1 MVVQLKLFQ
10 PGGNPKDE
18 FSHDVTYLTSLFAEL
33 AKIKVPTDADR
44 NQLFEK
50 GLKLDKA
57 GKGNQALK
65 YYLKCLVCLR
75 EDSKF
80 ALLPQCLRNVGG

>member
-1 MVVQLKLFQ
+1 MRKSSFCTLF
-10 PGGNPKDE
+10 
-18 FSHDVTYLTSLFAEL
+18 SEL
-33 AKIKVPTDADR
+33 AKIKVPSDEDR

-57 GKGNQALK
+57 GKRNQALK

-75 EDSKF
+75 EESKF
-80 ALLPQCLRNVGG
+80 ALLPQCLRNVSGSEKR